1 MKRSITLATL
11 DTTAP
16 LTDRG
21 EKMVI
26 EVTLSYGMGGMNYF
40 TGTSEGRGYYLHVTP
55 VKIGNGFKSFTAFS
69 GTKSLIEETK
79 RFSDKRLGELAAT
92 ALTLETYPRLLD
104 SVLSRNAL
112 TLTTEAA

>member
-1 MKRSITLATL
+1 MRRITLATL

-21 EKMVI
+21 EKTVI
-26 EVTLSYGMGGMNYF
+26 EVVLSYGIGGMNYF

-55 VKIGNGFKSFTAFS
+55 TKVGNGFKSFTAFS
-69 GTKSLIEETK
+69 GTKSLIEATK

-92 ALTLETYPRLLD
+92 ALALDAYPRLLD
-104 SVLSRNAL
+104 YVLGKNAL
-112 TLTTEAA
+112 TLADGGV